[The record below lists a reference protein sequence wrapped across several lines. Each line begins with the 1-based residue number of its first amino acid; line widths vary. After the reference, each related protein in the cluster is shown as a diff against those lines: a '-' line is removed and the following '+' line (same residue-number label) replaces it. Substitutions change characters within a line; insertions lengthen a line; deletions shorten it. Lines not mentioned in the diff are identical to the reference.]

1 MITERRLT
9 ICPVAAQLHGANKI
23 MQEVLDV
30 LLFEDWSHYD
40 IRCKID
46 EGYIRLLVIYLA
58 Y

>member
-1 MITERRLT
+1 MTN
-9 ICPVAAQLHGANKI
+9 CPVAAQLHGANKI
-23 MQEVLDV
+23 TQEVLDV